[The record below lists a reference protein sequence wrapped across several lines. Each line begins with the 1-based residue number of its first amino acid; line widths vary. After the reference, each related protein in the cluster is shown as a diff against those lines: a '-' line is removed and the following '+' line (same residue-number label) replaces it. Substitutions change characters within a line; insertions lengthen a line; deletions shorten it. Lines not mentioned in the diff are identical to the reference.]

1 MSLNLFPPLTAEFLV
16 AGGVPFG
23 GYPQQHPY
31 PMYPLQGYP
40 MSPFGYPQQ
49 FQEGAGYGF
58 PQGVFPPYGPQ
69 GFPAQPGMF
78 VPPVG
83 TATPGAMY
91 PGYPPAAFGP
101 TQAAQA
107 AGGFPGGPSM
117 MPSATQPAGVAGVA
131 GVGAAAQP
139 FGFQQMQ
146 GGQPQGFQGTGE
158 QQQMGG
164 ASQLAGG
171 PGAQTSQGAQEG
183 TGAMPSQQQYGVPMQ
198 GGSGRRQEKPSAGR
212 RQENSSPSAGR
223 RQEKASGG
231 RSAHADSSRVHAQ
244 AAAAVER
251 ILRANETRRGG
262 CAVKGLT
269 LAEGN
274 VAKRATHAVTCETL
288 RYLPVIKDLIAAT
301 GLVNSNWM
309 KAKPHLVYVLVY
321 DLVVSGKGTLGSG
334 AVQKGTLGS
343 GAVQKVVL
351 SHKAALRAAL
361 ARVLVKQRAASV
373 EELLGPSSDPPVAA
387 YAACE
392 SRDCLLTVVKQ
403 GAASVEEL
411 LGPSND
417 PPVAA
422 FTSSQSGA
430 CLVAGE
436 AASSISGG
444 TAWSLQSH
452 TRFASACSFISPL
465 PPPLYPRYARVNT
478 LRTTSDSV
486 LVHFQAGTPQENG
499 GKEGGIDAGASSKS
513 GDGESGASSSA
524 ESAGLRVEGEVSVQQ
539 DELIPDVLVFPP
551 GTELHRHALVE
562 KGDLILQ
569 LIPDVLVFPPGTELH
584 RHALVVERGDLILQG
599 RASCFPAFILAPR
612 PGWHVLDACAAP
624 GNKTSHL
631 AALMANTGRLT
642 ACERDAKRAALLRKN
657 LDKAGVTCAH
667 VHEGDFLAIDPA
679 SPEFADVSSS
689 HLLSSDPCVVQ
700 AILLNPSE
708 ETCSFLNGNPLR
720 SNEGF
725 ETQQVVWSPLKPL
738 RGDLLLSQWGLVVR
752 PCVACVL
759 LHPSLSPNS
768 RAGGRGSKGGE
779 SGRRGGGRGGGRGE
793 GRGEGRGGGR
803 GGGRDGGR
811 GGGRGGKEEGNG
823 GIEGAEASSGRQGED
838 ERVERL
844 ARFQEAAL
852 RHALSFPAA
861 QRVTYSTCSVNEREN
876 EAVVAAVLPLKPLP
890 SAERITYSTC
900 SINER
905 ENEAVVAA
913 VLPAA
918 LSCGFRLAPAL
929 PAWPRRGMLSYPFG
943 HQVVRTDPATDGTD
957 GFFVALF
964 ERHVAGVAD
973 VAGAADVAGVAD
985 VAGAADMAS
994 IADVAG
1000 AADEAANADRTTV
1013 MTGAE
1018 VADPEVRESRAAKR
1032 KRQRRAKAAMDEGNV
1047 KVARGTSEVGGNPTR
1062 GE

>member
-171 PGAQTSQGAQEG
+171 PGAQTSQ
-183 TGAMPSQQQYGVPMQ
+183 
-198 GGSGRRQEKPSAGR
+198 
-212 RQENSSPSAGR
+212 
-223 RQEKASGG
+223 
-231 RSAHADSSRVHAQ
+231 D
-244 AAAAVER
+244 
-251 ILRANETRRGG
+251 
-262 CAVKGLT
+262 
-269 LAEGN
+269 
-274 VAKRATHAVTCETL
+274 
-288 RYLPVIKDLIAAT
+288 LPVIKDLIAAT

-321 DLVVSGKGTLGSG
+321 DLVVSGKLSIALTSPDAHAWGPFILPMIRPPCPCQGTLGSG

-373 EELLGPSSDPPVAA
+373 EELLAVLARLLVKQRAASVEELLGPSSDPPVAA
-387 YAACE
+387 
-392 SRDCLLTVVKQ
+392 LVKQ

-422 FTSSQSGA
+422 CESHEIFPKQQSPPLRVVLA
-430 CLVAGE
+430 WLLVKQR
-436 AASSISGG
+436 AASVEELLGPSN
-444 TAWSLQSH
+444 H
-452 TRFASACSFISPL
+452 TRALLVLVLSSLPFRPHYVRVNTQRTASHMLRVPAYSPPSLSSPPYVL
-465 PPPLYPRYARVNT
+465 PSTDPCNARVNTLRTTTTDSVLAHFQVVTSQEDNPRYARVNT

-569 LIPDVLVFPPGTELH
+569 VGAWV
-584 RHALVVERGDLILQG
+584 G

-657 LDKAGVTCAH
+657 LDKAGVTWRLSACERDAKRATLLQKNLEKAGVTCAH

-973 VAGAADVAGVAD
+973 VAGAADSG
-985 VAGAADMAS
+985 
-994 IADVAG
+994 
-1000 AADEAANADRTTV
+1000 
-1013 MTGAE
+1013 
-1018 VADPEVRESRAAKR
+1018 
-1032 KRQRRAKAAMDEGNV
+1032 RRC
-1047 KVARGTSEVGGNPTR
+1047 
-1062 GE
+1062 